1 MHGGIKFFVS
11 YEESRGRIPGFP
23 DMCRMTFAGVRLMR
37 SAVLWCFFLPVPI
50 CRGHCT
56 TALSP
61 LVFLQGPTATGRWL
75 SDFAFF
81 HHFRYLC
88 HVLVSPAGKVDQQDG
103 IPRHARGHL
112 DGMCQGVG

>member
-37 SAVLWCFFLPVPI
+37 SAVLWCFF
-50 CRGHCT
+50 CRCQFAGAIAQRRC
-56 TALSP
+56 P
-61 LVFLQGPTATGRWL
+61 LWYFLQGPAATGRWL

-88 HVLVSPAGKVDQQDG
+88 HILVSPAGKVDQQDG
-103 IPRHARGHL
+103 ILRHARGHL

>member
-23 DMCRMTFAGVRLMR
+23 DVPYDLCGRQADAQRRFVVFFSAGANLQGPLHDGV
-37 SAVLWCFFLPVPI
+37 VPSGI
-50 CRGHCT
+50 
-56 TALSP
+56 
-61 LVFLQGPTATGRWL
+61 FLQGPTATGRWL

-88 HVLVSPAGKVDQQDG
+88 HILVSPAGKVDQQDG
-103 IPRHARGHL
+103 ILRHARGHL